1 MNRRISRLSVLLF
14 IGDIFLTPLSL
25 LTSTWLRALLPLG
38 KTLASGDEILPLPVY
53 ILAIV
58 CWSGALVMSG
68 AYNFD
73 RPRRLTSRFT
83 QLVTAAAAAT
93 ILFSGSLYMSY
104 RQVSRLQFAY
114 IFILT
119 LVFMTT
125 FRAATLVYTR
135 LGRSRSILGPTPVLF
150 IGAGTLGREVLKT
163 IRSYHASSYQVIG
176 YLDDDPDLEG
186 QKIDGVPILGKLDDL
201 LRIVE
206 SQDVSEVWSTLP
218 PRAYDKLHTL
228 VANLERFPIRIKVI
242 PDYFSLALVQANVEM
257 LGGFP
262 LIGLREPVIRGV
274 PRMIKRAFDFA
285 ISLILVILSS
295 PIMAAAAIAIRVDS
309 AGPILFRQ
317 TRVGENGKP
326 FEMLKFRTMTADAEI
341 KIMEKL
347 REAGENEVIHKRA
360 DDPRVTKVGRFLRRY
375 SLDEVPQLFNVIKGE
390 MSLVG
395 PRPELPW
402 LVDRYRPW
410 QRKRFAVPQ
419 GITGWWQ
426 INGRSEKPMHLNT
439 DEDLYYIY
447 NYSLWLDIK
456 ILLMTPIAVI
466 MGKGAF

>member
-1 MNRRISRLSVLLF
+1 
-14 IGDIFLTPLSL
+14 
-25 LTSTWLRALLPLG
+25 
-38 KTLASGDEILPLPVY
+38 
-53 ILAIV
+53 
-58 CWSGALVMSG
+58 MSG
-68 AYNFD
+68 VYNFD

-83 QLVTAAAAAT
+83 QLVTGAAAAT
-93 ILFSGSLYMSY
+93 ILFAGSLYMTY
-104 RQVSRLQFAY
+104 RQVSRMQFAY
-114 IFILT
+114 IFVLT
-119 LVFMTT
+119 LILMTA
-125 FRAATLVYTR
+125 FRAATLLYIR
-135 LGRSRSILGPTPVLF
+135 LGRNHSILGPTRVLF

-176 YLDDDPDLEG
+176 YLDDDPDLKG
-186 QKIDGVPILGKLDDL
+186 QKLDGVPVLGKLDDL

-206 SQDVSEVWSTLP
+206 SQVVSEVWSTLP

-274 PRMIKRAFDFA
+274 PRIIKRAFDFM
-285 ISLILVILSS
+285 ISLILIILSS
-295 PIMAAAAIAIRVDS
+295 PIMAAAAFAIRCDS

-326 FEMLKFRTMTADAEI
+326 FEMLKFRTMTADAES

-347 REAGENEVIHKRA
+347 REAGENEVVHKRA
-360 DDPRVTKVGRFLRRY
+360 DDPRITKVGRFLRRY
-375 SLDEVPQLFNVIKGE
+375 SLDEIPQLINVLKGE

-419 GITGWWQ
+419 GLTGWWQ

>member
-1 MNRRISRLSVLLF
+1 MNRRISRLSILLF
-14 IGDIFLTPLSL
+14 VGDILLTPISL
-25 LTSTWLRALLPLG
+25 LTATWLRAMLPFGKPLDAGSEVLPL
-38 KTLASGDEILPLPVY
+38 LVY
-53 ILAIV
+53 ILAII
-58 CWSGALVMSG
+58 CWSGSLVMSG

-93 ILFSGSLYMSY
+93 ILFAGLLYMTY

-119 LVFMTT
+119 LVYMTV
-125 FRAATLVYTR
+125 FRAATLLYTR
-135 LGRSRSILGPTPVLF
+135 LRRNQSILGPSRVLF

-163 IRSYHASSYQVIG
+163 IRGYHASSYQVIG
-176 YLDDDPDLEG
+176 YLDDDPDLKG
-186 QKIDGVPILGKLDDL
+186 QTIDGIPVLGKLDDL
-201 LRIVE
+201 LPIVE

-218 PRAYDKLHTL
+218 PRAYDKLHTI

-274 PRMIKRAFDFA
+274 PRMIKRAFDFV
-285 ISLILVILSS
+285 ISLLLFILSS
-295 PIMAAAAIAIRVDS
+295 PIMAAAAIAIRLDS
-309 AGPILFRQ
+309 RGPILFRQ

-326 FEMLKFRTMTADAEI
+326 FEMLKFRTMIADAEI

-347 REAGENEVIHKRA
+347 RDAGENEVIHKRA

-375 SLDEVPQLFNVIKGE
+375 SLDELPQLMNVLKGE

-426 INGRSEKPMHLNT
+426 INGRSENPMHLNT

>member
-1 MNRRISRLSVLLF
+1 MDRRISRLSILLF
-14 IGDIFLTPLSL
+14 AGDILLTPLSL
-25 LTSTWLRALLPLG
+25 LTATWLRALLPFG
-38 KTLASGDEILPLPVY
+38 KTLTAGDEILPLPVY
-53 ILAIV
+53 ILAII
-58 CWSGALVMSG
+58 CWSGSLAMSG

-83 QLVTAAAAAT
+83 QLVTGSAAAT
-93 ILFSGSLYMSY
+93 ILFAGSLYMTY

-114 IFILT
+114 IFVIT
-119 LVFMTT
+119 LVFMTA
-125 FRAATLVYTR
+125 FRAATLLYTR
-135 LGRSRSILGPTPVLF
+135 LGRSQSILEPTRVLF

-163 IRSYHASSYQVIG
+163 IRSYRASNYQVIG
-176 YLDDDPDLEG
+176 YLDDNPDLKG
-186 QKIDGVPILGKLDDL
+186 KYIDGAPILGKLDDL
-201 LRIVE
+201 LQVVE
-206 SQDVSEVWSTLP
+206 SHDVSEVWSTLP

-262 LIGLREPVIRGV
+262 LIGLREPVIRGL
-274 PRMIKRAFDFA
+274 PRMIKRAFDFV
-285 ISLILVILSS
+285 ISLILIILSS
-295 PIMAAAAIAIRVDS
+295 PIMAVAAIAIRLDS

-341 KIMEKL
+341 KMMEKL
-347 REAGENEVIHKRA
+347 REAGENEVIYKHA
-360 DDPRVTKVGRFLRRY
+360 NDPRVTKVGRLLRRY
-375 SLDEVPQLFNVIKGE
+375 SLDELPQLMNVLKGE

-466 MGKGAF
+466 QGKGAF

>member
-1 MNRRISRLSVLLF
+1 MNRRISRLAVLLF

-25 LTSTWLRALLPLG
+25 LTATWLRALLPFG
-38 KTLASGDEILPLPVY
+38 KTLIAGDEILPLPVY
-53 ILAIV
+53 ILAII
-58 CWSGALVMSG
+58 CWSGSLVMSG

-83 QLVTAAAAAT
+83 QLVTASAAAT
-93 ILFSGSLYMSY
+93 ILFAGSLYMTY

-119 LVFMTT
+119 LVFMTA
-125 FRAATLVYTR
+125 FRAATLLYTR
-135 LGRSRSILGPTPVLF
+135 LVRNQSILGPTRVLF

-163 IRSYHASSYQVIG
+163 IRSYRASNYQVIG
-176 YLDDDPDLEG
+176 YLDDDPDLEEVH
-186 QKIDGVPILGKLDDL
+186 IDGVPVLGKLDDL
-201 LRIVE
+201 LQVVE

-218 PRAYDKLHTL
+218 PRAYDKLHAL

-274 PRMIKRAFDFA
+274 PRMIKRAFDFV

-295 PIMAAAAIAIRVDS
+295 PIMAAVAIAIRADS
-309 AGPILFRQ
+309 EGPILFRQ
-317 TRVGENGKP
+317 TRVGENGKL
-326 FEMLKFRTMTADAEI
+326 FEMLKFRTMTADAES

-347 REAGENEVIHKRA
+347 QEAGENEVVHKRA
-360 DDPRVTKVGRFLRRY
+360 GDPRVTKVGRFLRRY
-375 SLDEVPQLFNVIKGE
+375 SLDEVPQLINVLKGD

>member
-1 MNRRISRLSVLLF
+1 MNRRISRLSVLLS

-25 LTSTWLRALLPLG
+25 LTATWLRVLLPFG
-38 KTLASGDEILPLPVY
+38 KTLDTGDEILPLPVY

-58 CWSGALVMSG
+58 CWSGSLVMSG

-83 QLVTAAAAAT
+83 QLVTASAAAT
-93 ILFSGSLYMSY
+93 ILFSGSLYMTY

-119 LVFMTT
+119 LVLMTT
-125 FRAATLVYTR
+125 FRVATLLYTR
-135 LGRSRSILGPTPVLF
+135 LRRNHSILGPTRVLF

-176 YLDDDPDLEG
+176 YLDDDPDLKG
-186 QKIDGVPILGKLDDL
+186 QNIDGVPVLGKLDDL

-206 SQDVSEVWSTLP
+206 SQVVSEVWSTLP
-218 PRAYDKLHTL
+218 PRAYDKLHAL

-274 PRMIKRAFDFA
+274 PRMIKRVFDFV
-285 ISLILVILSS
+285 ISLIMVILSS
-295 PIMAAAAIAIRVDS
+295 PILAAAAAAIRLDS

-326 FEMLKFRTMTADAEI
+326 FEMLKFRTMIADAEI
-341 KIMEKL
+341 KMMEKL

-360 DDPRVTKVGRFLRRY
+360 GDPRVTKVGRFLRRY
-375 SLDEVPQLFNVIKGE
+375 SLDEVPQLINVLKGE

-395 PRPELPW
+395 PRPEMPW

-447 NYSLWLDIK
+447 NYSLWLDIR

-466 MGKGAF
+466 MGRGAF